1 MRNSAG
7 LHPTQNHGK
16 LALALMWERLFRRR
30 PAPLTGAPQVRRM
43 KAYTA
48 QSGYVFQYYYLG
60 HRPWSRSGAAGT
72 EYVFEISRDRRTWE
86 LAAVLLP
93 EAAVAARE
101 ARLGRALISA
111 ERYAIAKLTLFQ
123 AFDER
128 SEVHGELL
136 VRAADLDGIMQ
147 ALGIE

>member
-1 MRNSAG
+1 
-7 LHPTQNHGK
+7 
-16 LALALMWERLFRRR
+16 MWERLFRRR
-30 PAPLTGAPQVRRM
+30 PEPLTGAPQVRRM
-43 KAYTA
+43 KVYPAR
-48 QSGYVFQYYYLG
+48 SGYVYQYYYLG
-60 HRPWSRSGAAGT
+60 HRPWCRSGAAGT
-72 EYVFEISRDRRTWE
+72 EYVFEVSPDRRTWQ

-93 EAAVAARE
+93 ELAMASRE

-136 VRAADLDGIMQ
+136 VRTADLDAILQ
-147 ALGIE
+147 TLGIE